1 MVVLISRPLPAVA
14 SCSDSSSF
22 RASGRRSAGWETSL
36 EDVLEDEEEEE
47 EEEDSVMEETMDQTT
62 DGGEEEEVINKG
74 MHEVGWAFI
83 VSFIF

>member
-47 EEEDSVMEETMDQTT
+47 EEDSVMEETMDQTT